1 MRSGNLSV
9 DRLVDFIV
17 TRERDVVITVR
28 PIREEHGEDRL
39 TLNSADRLA
48 DVNHQRQMSK
58 VKMRPH
64 YNTIT
69 HPYTSAIE
77 STSAPDLIG

>member
-1 MRSGNLSV
+1 
-9 DRLVDFIV
+9 
-17 TRERDVVITVR
+17 VITVR

-64 YNTIT
+64 YNLDGLKIRSSLSDDGGEALNDYQ
-69 HPYTSAIE
+69 HVW
-77 STSAPDLIG
+77 